1 MRQATAKQLEQ
12 RASHKQ
18 FAFGGRKRS
27 LPKLPYAVVKDGVLM
42 GTSSTTAAAMRLA
55 IALGGRKN
63 NVRVVPSVDVA
74 AAVDRMCTEVGA

>member
-18 FAFGGRKRS
+18 FAFVGRKRG
-27 LPKLPYAVVKDGVLM
+27 LPKFPYAVVKDGVLM
-42 GTSSTTAAAMRLA
+42 GTSPTTAAAMRLA

-63 NVRVVPSVDVA
+63 NVTITSA
-74 AAVDRMCTEVGA
+74 ANAPAVSSEQED